1 MDVPT
6 KVYVT
11 CPMADLKQVAGTLIA
26 ISPHGFYEVHIAF
39 GSNTHSVLLPVTG
52 TSLTAAEPILT
63 PPAGF
68 EVER

>member
-1 MDVPT
+1 MDVPA

-11 CPMADLKQVAGTLIA
+11 CPLADLKQVAGTLIA

-39 GSNTHSVLLPVTG
+39 GSNTHSVLLPVEG
-52 TSLTAAEPILT
+52 TSLTVMEPILT

>member
-26 ISPHGFYEVHIAF
+26 ISPHGFYEIHIAF
-39 GSNTHSVLLPVTG
+39 GSNTHSVLLPVGG
-52 TSLTAAEPILT
+52 TSLTATEPILT

>member
-26 ISPHGFYEVHIAF
+26 ISPHGFYEIHIAF
-39 GSNTHSVLLPVTG
+39 GSNTHSVLLPVEG
-52 TSLTAAEPILT
+52 TSLTATEPILT

>member
-26 ISPHGFYEVHIAF
+26 ISPHGFYEIHISF

-52 TSLTAAEPILT
+52 TSLTATEPILT

>member
-11 CPMADLKQVAGTLIA
+11 CPLADLKQVAGTLIA
-26 ISPHGFYEVHIAF
+26 ISPHGFYEIHIAF
-39 GSNTHSVLLPVTG
+39 GSNTHAVLLPIEST
-52 TSLTAAEPILT
+52 TLTALEPILT
-63 PPAGF
+63 PPASF

>member
-11 CPMADLKQVAGTLIA
+11 CPMADLKQVSGTLIA
-26 ISPHGFYEVHIAF
+26 ISPNGYYELHVAF
-39 GSNTHSVLLPVTG
+39 GSNTHVVFLPIAG
-52 TSLTAAEPILT
+52 TSLTVVEPVLS
-63 PPAGF
+63 PPPSF

>member
-11 CPMADLKQVAGTLIA
+11 CPLADMKKADGTLIA
-26 ISPHGFYEVHIAF
+26 ISPHGYYELHVAV
-39 GSNTHSVLLPVTG
+39 GSNTHAVLLPIASTA
-52 TSLTAAEPILT
+52 LTVVEPVLS
-63 PPAGF
+63 PPPSF

>member
-11 CPMADLKQVAGTLIA
+11 CPIAELKQIEGTLIA
-26 ISPHGFYEVHIAF
+26 ISPHGYYELHVTF
-39 GSNTHSVLLPVTG
+39 GANTHVVLLPIVST
-52 TSLTAAEPILT
+52 TLTVREPVLS

-68 EVER
+68 ELER

>member
-1 MDVPT
+1 MDVPA

-39 GSNTHSVLLPVTG
+39 GSNTHAVLLPVEG
-52 TSLTAAEPILT
+52 TSLTVMEPILT

>member
-1 MDVPT
+1 MDIPM

-11 CPMADLKQVAGTLIA
+11 CPLAELKQVAGTLIA
-26 ISPHGFYEVHIAF
+26 VSPHGFYELHVAF
-39 GSNTHSVLLPVTG
+39 GANTHSVLLPVEG
-52 TSLTAAEPILT
+52 TSLMAIEPVLR

>member
-11 CPMADLKQVAGTLIA
+11 CPIADLKQIAGTLVA
-26 ISPHGFYEVHIAF
+26 ISPHGFYELHVAY
-39 GSNTHSVLLPVTG
+39 GSNTHVVLLPIEST
-52 TSLTAAEPILT
+52 TLTVAEPVLS

-68 EVER
+68 ELER

>member
-1 MDVPT
+1 MDIPT

-11 CPMADLKQVAGTLIA
+11 CPLSDLKQAPGNLIA
-26 ISPHGFYEVHIAF
+26 ISPLGYYELHVTF
-39 GSNTHSVLLPVTG
+39 GSNTHALMVPISG
-52 TSLTAAEPILT
+52 TTLTAVEPLLT

>member
-11 CPMADLKQVAGTLIA
+11 CPIAELKQIAGTLIA
-26 ISPHGFYEVHIAF
+26 ISPHGYYELHVAF
-39 GSNTHSVLLPVTG
+39 GANTHVVLLPIAST
-52 TSLTAAEPILT
+52 TLTAKEPVLS

-68 EVER
+68 ELER